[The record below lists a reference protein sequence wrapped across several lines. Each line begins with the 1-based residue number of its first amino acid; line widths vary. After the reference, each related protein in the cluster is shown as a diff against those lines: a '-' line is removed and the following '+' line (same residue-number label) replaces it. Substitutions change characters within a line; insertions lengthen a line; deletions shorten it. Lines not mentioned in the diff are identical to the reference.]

1 MMSATLAA
9 KSMLASIT
17 DKISG
22 QSENETVP
30 TQISQNNTNDTLS
43 ILILDDTRVEILKRV
58 IEIEFKELINGKKTS
73 LEGDIIKVNAYSLF
87 SEYEKNEI
95 KANSM
100 YKGKKIILVGKI
112 KSVSCDIFDEY
123 YITMETGNHFQLVN
137 AYFGSKW
144 KDELVDLK
152 KGETHTI
159 VGFGAGFFLG
169 SPCLKNCMPYQQ
181 WLQEELRKKL
191 VDINVFL
198 ETNSNEKINEKITE
212 IFEKRRNPFGFFA
225 ALLFVSTD
233 KDVKAF
239 NSELIKA
246 QSVETEVETLLKFVE
261 KQKKN
266 IEKIMGTSEE
276 RERINKSTL
285 KETLYIVKTLID
297 SQSKNDKTKEK
308 GASK

>member
-1 MMSATLAA
+1 MTSTLKA
-9 KSMLASIT
+9 KSILASIT

-22 QSENETVP
+22 QSKNEIMP
-30 TQISQNNTNDTLS
+30 TQISQNNTNDSLS
-43 ILILDDTRVEILKRV
+43 ILILDDMRVEILKRV
-58 IEIEFKELINGKKTS
+58 IENEFKELINGKKTL
-73 LEGDIIKVNAYSLF
+73 LECDIIKVNAYSLF

-112 KSVSCDIFDEY
+112 KSVSCDIFDKY
-123 YITMETGNHFQLVN
+123 YITMETGKHFQVVN

-159 VGFGAGFFLG
+159 VGVGAGFSLG
-169 SPCLKNCMPYQQ
+169 SPCLNDCMPYQQ

-198 ETNSNEKINEKITE
+198 ETNSNKKITE
-212 IFEKRRNPFGFFA
+212 IFEKHRNPFGFFA

-239 NSELIKA
+239 NSELVKS
-246 QSVETEVETLLKFVE
+246 QSVETAVETLLKFVE
-261 KQKKN
+261 KQTKN